1 MALTAATIPTN
12 VSSLLLES
20 LKTNLVFAKLFNQ
33 NYMGDVV
40 PGATV
45 KIPSIEAV
53 SVRAYTKY
61 TDTTADNAGDT
72 SIDLVIDKQ
81 NYFSILLDDIDKVLA
96 KPEILGAYVKDAAYQ
111 LQKAIDGDLAACLVE
126 GATLTSGLGTS
137 SVPIEVNSANIGA
150 QLILMARMMDDAN
163 VPRAGRAV
171 VLPPVFV
178 EKLVIANIAKS
189 TDNSQ
194 AIANGA
200 VTRFAGF
207 DVFISTAVVNTT
219 GTKYRIIAGHP
230 DNATYAAG
238 LNAVET
244 LRHPTLFADNLR
256 GLEIH
261 GSKITRPGATCSTY
275 WNVAAEA

>member
-96 KPEILGAYVKDAAYQ
+96 KPESWGH
-111 LQKAIDGDLAACLVE
+111 
-126 GATLTSGLGTS
+126 TSRMRRTS
-137 SVPIEVNSANIGA
+137 C
-150 QLILMARMMDDAN
+150 R
-163 VPRAGRAV
+163 
-171 VLPPVFV
+171 
-178 EKLVIANIAKS
+178 KL
-189 TDNSQ
+189 
-194 AIANGA
+194 
-200 VTRFAGF
+200 
-207 DVFISTAVVNTT
+207 
-219 GTKYRIIAGHP
+219 
-230 DNATYAAG
+230 
-238 LNAVET
+238 
-244 LRHPTLFADNLR
+244 
-256 GLEIH
+256 
-261 GSKITRPGATCSTY
+261 
-275 WNVAAEA
+275 